1 MIVDVLYEPDDLRA
15 ALTAL
20 LRQTGG
26 KATIPGR
33 DAAAVYMQRPRPQVK
48 AFRSENPPYD
58 MHLELVEADADE
70 PDQATVKALL
80 DRIEDLEDRLSVVT
94 AGDSIPFERTT

>member
-26 KATIPGR
+26 KATIPER
-33 DAAAVYMQRPRPQVK
+33 DADWASTHRPRPQVRVI
-48 AFRSENPPYD
+48 RSAHPPYD
-58 MHLELVEADADE
+58 VHLQLVEYAADSE
-70 PDQATVKALL
+70 
-80 DRIEDLEDRLSVVT
+80 S
-94 AGDSIPFERTT
+94 